1 MTVRRSPQAP
11 FAPDLA
17 LEASPTCPGHRIGG
31 PHGRGSAVVFSSPHS
46 GRIYP
51 NAFLETVGTDL
62 LDLRRIEDAYLDL
75 LLTDVEARVAPV
87 ICGLIGRSVIDLN
100 RDEDDMDPAMFS
112 DPRTEWSASSSRRV
126 QAGLGCLPRIAR
138 SGEPIYQRLLLRAE
152 AEDRISRIHRPY
164 HQALED
170 LLERARTEFGE
181 AWLIDCHSMP
191 SRTPDGGRAPDVVIG
206 DLFGRSCGHGLA
218 AHIETLFRS
227 RGYTTAR
234 NVPYAGGYATAR
246 HGRPELGRHAVQIE
260 LRRGL
265 YLDEEGVEPHEGLN
279 ILRRDLTAIAE
290 LIVSYAED
298 RLSPAPR
305 GKRKRPF
312 RKPERPRQ

>member
-1 MTVRRSPQAP
+1 M
-11 FAPDLA
+11 A

-112 DPRTEWSASSSRRV
+112 DPRTEWSASSSSRV

-138 SGEPIYQRLLLRAE
+138 SGEPIYRRLLLRTE

-191 SRTPDGGRAPDVVIG
+191 SRTPDGGRAPDAATVSPLISRHCSVHG
-206 DLFGRSCGHGLA
+206 DTPPL
-218 AHIETLFRS
+218 ETFPTREATPLRAMDAPSSGGMRFRS
-227 RGYTTAR
+227 NSDEASTWTRKGSNPMRASTSF
-234 NVPYAGGYATAR
+234 AG
-246 HGRPELGRHAVQIE
+246 I
-260 LRRGL
+260 
-265 YLDEEGVEPHEGLN
+265 
-279 ILRRDLTAIAE
+279 
-290 LIVSYAED
+290 
-298 RLSPAPR
+298 
-305 GKRKRPF
+305 
-312 RKPERPRQ
+312 